1 MLIFY
6 HFADVDRW
14 GGGYNAYQPKVDD
27 LHFYKPFPKLLKYNQ
42 ICFKTLDL
50 VTENYK
56 SSGNSRLGI

>member
-6 HFADVDRW
+6 NFAGVDRW

-27 LHFYKPFPKLLKYNQ
+27 LHVYKPFPKLLKYNQ
-42 ICFKTLDL
+42 ICLKNLDL
-50 VTENYK
+50 VNENYK

>member
-14 GGGYNAYQPKVDD
+14 GGYNAYQPKVDD
-27 LHFYKPFPKLLKYNQ
+27 LHVYKPFPKLLKYNQ
-42 ICFKTLDL
+42 ICFKTKDL